1 MRMGCCM
8 ETKTHWKKL
17 NNPDYL
23 GSYAFQPG
31 EEKTLTIKE
40 VKRELVYNPSGS
52 GKEECTVVY
61 FQEDVKPLILNATN
75 AKTITKVW
83 GTPYIEDWPGHKII
97 LKVKKISAFGE
108 MVDAVRV
115 SAERP
120 ANEIIICEACGKPI
134 MSAMGHTAE
143 EIAQM
148 SLAKYGKKICIECA
162 KKEAKRG

>member
-1 MRMGCCM
+1 MKMGYCM

-83 GTPYIEDWPGHKII
+83 GRRTSKIGPDTR
-97 LKVKKISAFGE
+97 S
-108 MVDAVRV
+108 
-115 SAERP
+115 S
-120 ANEIIICEACGKPI
+120 
-134 MSAMGHTAE
+134 
-143 EIAQM
+143 
-148 SLAKYGKKICIECA
+148 
-162 KKEAKRG
+162 